1 MEEMKNRGGLV
12 EVLNSYDES
21 YVNLAY
27 TLLQD
32 RGFFVRVENALTNAI
47 PGMSVGVSLMVREE
61 DAAEAIKALVAADIL
76 PSQEGSLEDIAQRDS
91 KKRWRKLLLL
101 LVALIAALALMAIWI
116 FIVQKQG

>member
-61 DAAEAIKALVAADIL
+61 VAAEAIKALVEADIL
-76 PSQEGSLEDIAQRDS
+76 PSQEGSLEDITQRDS

-101 LVALIAALALMAIWI
+101 LVALIAALTLMAIWI
-116 FIVQKQG
+116 SIVQKQG

>member
-1 MEEMKNRGGLV
+1 MEELKNRGGLV

-76 PSQEGSLEDIAQRDS
+76 PSQEGSLEDITQRDS

-116 FIVQKQG
+116 SIVQKQG

>member
-1 MEEMKNRGGLV
+1 MEEMKNRGGLI

-61 DAAEAIKALVAADIL
+61 DASEAIKALVEADIL
-76 PSQEGSLEDIAQRDS
+76 PSQDESLEEITQRDS
-91 KKRWRKLLLL
+91 KKRWRKLTLLL
-101 LVALIAALALMAIWI
+101 LALIAALALMAIWI
-116 FIVQKQG
+116 FVVQKQG

>member
-1 MEEMKNRGGLV
+1 MEELKNRGGLV

-61 DAAEAIKALVAADIL
+61 DAAEAIKALVEADIL
-76 PSQEGSLEDIAQRDS
+76 PSQEGSLEDITQRDN

-116 FIVQKQG
+116 SIVQKQG

>member
-1 MEEMKNRGGLV
+1 MEELKNRGGLV

-47 PGMSVGVSLMVREE
+47 PGMSVGVSLMVRED
-61 DAAEAIKALVAADIL
+61 DAAEAIKALVEADIL
-76 PSQEGSLEDIAQRDS
+76 PSQEGSLEDITQRDS

-116 FIVQKQG
+116 SIVQKQG

>member
-1 MEEMKNRGGLV
+1 MEELKNRGGLV
-12 EVLNSYDES
+12 EVLNSYDEG

-32 RGFFVRVENALTNAI
+32 RVFFVRIENALTNAI

-76 PSQEGSLEDIAQRDS
+76 PSQEGSLEDITQRDS

>member
-1 MEEMKNRGGLV
+1 MEELKNRGGLV

-47 PGMSVGVSLMVREE
+47 PGMSVGVSLLVREE
-61 DAAEAIKALVAADIL
+61 DAAEAIKALVEADIL
-76 PSQEGSLEDIAQRDS
+76 PSQEGSLEDITQRDS

>member
-76 PSQEGSLEDIAQRDS
+76 PSQEGSLEEITQRDS

-116 FIVQKQG
+116 SIVQKQG

>member
-1 MEEMKNRGGLV
+1 MEELKNRGGLV
-12 EVLNSYDES
+12 EVLNSYDEG

-32 RGFFVRVENALTNAI
+32 RGFFVRIENALTNAI

-76 PSQEGSLEDIAQRDS
+76 PSQEGSLEDITQRDS

-101 LVALIAALALMAIWI
+101 LVALIAALALMAMWI

>member
-1 MEEMKNRGGLV
+1 MEELKNRGGLV

-21 YVNLAY
+21 YVNLAF

-61 DAAEAIKALVAADIL
+61 DAAEAIKALVEADIL
-76 PSQEGSLEDIAQRDS
+76 PSQEGSLEDITQRDS

-116 FIVQKQG
+116 SIVQKQG

>member
-1 MEEMKNRGGLV
+1 MEELKNRGGLV

-47 PGMSVGVSLMVREE
+47 PGMSVGVSLMVGEE
-61 DAAEAIKALVAADIL
+61 DAAEAIKALVEADIL
-76 PSQEGSLEDIAQRDS
+76 PSQEGSLEDTTQRDS

-116 FIVQKQG
+116 SIVQKQG

>member
-76 PSQEGSLEDIAQRDS
+76 PSQEESLEEITQRDN
-91 KKRWRKLLLL
+91 KKRWRKLMLLL
-101 LVALIAALALMAIWI
+101 LALIAALALMAIWI

>member
-1 MEEMKNRGGLV
+1 MEELKNRGGLV

-61 DAAEAIKALVAADIL
+61 DAAEAIKALVEADIL
-76 PSQEGSLEDIAQRDS
+76 PSQEESLEEITQRDS
-91 KKRWRKLLLL
+91 KKRWRKLMLLL
-101 LVALIAALALMAIWI
+101 LALIAALALMAIWI
-116 FIVQKQG
+116 FVVQKQG

>member
-61 DAAEAIKALVAADIL
+61 DAAEAIKALVEADIL
-76 PSQEGSLEDIAQRDS
+76 PSQEESLEDITQRDS

-101 LVALIAALALMAIWI
+101 LVALIAALVLMAIWI

>member
-32 RGFFVRVENALTNAI
+32 RGFFVRVENTLTNAI

-61 DAAEAIKALVAADIL
+61 DAAEAIKALVEADIL
-76 PSQEGSLEDIAQRDS
+76 PSQEESLEEITQRDN
-91 KKRWRKLLLL
+91 KKRWRKLMLL
-101 LVALIAALALMAIWI
+101 LVVLIAALALMAIWI

>member
-1 MEEMKNRGGLV
+1 MEELKNRGGLV

-47 PGMSVGVSLMVREE
+47 PGMSVGVSLLVREE
-61 DAAEAIKALVAADIL
+61 DAAEAIKALVEADIL
-76 PSQEGSLEDIAQRDS
+76 PSQEGSLEDTTQRDS

-116 FIVQKQG
+116 SIVQKQG

>member
-1 MEEMKNRGGLV
+1 MEELKNRGGLV

-61 DAAEAIKALVAADIL
+61 DAAEAIKALVEADIL
-76 PSQEGSLEDIAQRDS
+76 PSQEESLEDITQRDS

-101 LVALIAALALMAIWI
+101 LVALVAALALMAIWI
-116 FIVQKQG
+116 SIVQKQG

>member
-1 MEEMKNRGGLV
+1 MEELKNRGGLV

-61 DAAEAIKALVAADIL
+61 DAAEAIKALVEADIL
-76 PSQEGSLEDIAQRDS
+76 PSQEESLEDIAQRDS

>member
-1 MEEMKNRGGLV
+1 MEELKNRGGLV

-61 DAAEAIKALVAADIL
+61 DAAEAIKALLEADIL
-76 PSQEGSLEDIAQRDS
+76 PSQEESLEEITQRDS
-91 KKRWRKLLLL
+91 KKRWRKLMLLL
-101 LVALIAALALMAIWI
+101 LALIAALALMAIWI
-116 FIVQKQG
+116 FVVQKQG

>member
-1 MEEMKNRGGLV
+1 MEELKNRGGLV

-76 PSQEGSLEDIAQRDS
+76 PSQEGSLEDISQRDS

-116 FIVQKQG
+116 YIVQKQG

>member
-1 MEEMKNRGGLV
+1 MEEMKNRGGLI

-61 DAAEAIKALVAADIL
+61 DASEAIKTLVEADIL
-76 PSQEGSLEDIAQRDS
+76 PSQDESLEEITQRDS
-91 KKRWRKLLLL
+91 KKRWHKLMLLLL
-101 LVALIAALALMAIWI
+101 ALIAALALMAIWI
-116 FIVQKQG
+116 FVVQKQG

>member
-1 MEEMKNRGGLV
+1 MEELKNRGGLV

-76 PSQEGSLEDIAQRDS
+76 PSQEESLEEITQRDN
-91 KKRWRKLLLL
+91 KKRWRKLMLLL
-101 LVALIAALALMAIWI
+101 LALIAALALMAIWI

>member
-1 MEEMKNRGGLV
+1 MEELKNRGGLV

-61 DAAEAIKALVAADIL
+61 DAAEAIKALVEADIL
-76 PSQEGSLEDIAQRDS
+76 PSQEESLEEITQRDN
-91 KKRWRKLLLL
+91 KKRWKKLLLL
-101 LVALIAALALMAIWI
+101 LLALMAALVLMAIWI
-116 FIVQKQG
+116 SIVQKQG

>member
-1 MEEMKNRGGLV
+1 MEEKKNRGGLV
-12 EVLNSYDES
+12 KVLNSYDES

>member
-1 MEEMKNRGGLV
+1 MEELKNRGGLV

-32 RGFFVRVENALTNAI
+32 RGFFVRVENVLTNAI

-61 DAAEAIKALVAADIL
+61 DAAEAIKALVEADIL
-76 PSQEGSLEDIAQRDS
+76 PSQEESLEEITQRDS

>member
-1 MEEMKNRGGLV
+1 MEELKNRGGLV

-61 DAAEAIKALVAADIL
+61 DAAEAIKALVEADIL
-76 PSQEGSLEDIAQRDS
+76 PSQEESLEEITQRDS

-116 FIVQKQG
+116 FVVQKQG

>member
-61 DAAEAIKALVAADIL
+61 DASEAIKALIEADIL
-76 PSQEGSLEDIAQRDS
+76 PSQEESLEEITQRDS
-91 KKRWRKLLLL
+91 KKRWSKLLFLL
-101 LVALIAALALMAIWI
+101 LALIAALALMAIWI
-116 FIVQKQG
+116 FVVQKQG

>member
-61 DAAEAIKALVAADIL
+61 DAAEAIKALVEADIL
-76 PSQEGSLEDIAQRDS
+76 PSQEGSLEDITQRDS
-91 KKRWRKLLLL
+91 KKRWCKLLLL

-116 FIVQKQG
+116 SIVQKQG

>member
-1 MEEMKNRGGLV
+1 MEELKNRGGLV

-32 RGFFVRVENALTNAI
+32 RGFFVRIENALTNAI

-76 PSQEGSLEDIAQRDS
+76 PSQEGSLEDITQRDS

>member
-12 EVLNSYDES
+12 EVLNSYDEN

-61 DAAEAIKALVAADIL
+61 DAAEAIKALVEADIL
-76 PSQEGSLEDIAQRDS
+76 PSQEGSLEDITQRDS

-101 LVALIAALALMAIWI
+101 LVALIAALTLMAIWI
-116 FIVQKQG
+116 SIVQKQG

>member
-1 MEEMKNRGGLV
+1 MEELKNRGGLV

-61 DAAEAIKALVAADIL
+61 DAAEAIKALVEADIL
-76 PSQEGSLEDIAQRDS
+76 PSQEGFLEDITQRDS

-116 FIVQKQG
+116 SIVQKQG

>member
-1 MEEMKNRGGLV
+1 MEELKNRGGLV

-27 TLLQD
+27 TLLQN

-76 PSQEGSLEDIAQRDS
+76 PSQEGSLEDITQRDS

-116 FIVQKQG
+116 SIVQKQG

>member
-1 MEEMKNRGGLV
+1 MEELKNRGGLV

-76 PSQEGSLEDIAQRDS
+76 PSQEGSLEDITQRDS

-101 LVALIAALALMAIWI
+101 VVALIAALALMAIWI
-116 FIVQKQG
+116 SIVQKQG

>member
-1 MEEMKNRGGLV
+1 MEELKNRGGLV

-61 DAAEAIKALVAADIL
+61 DAAEAIKALVEADIL
-76 PSQEGSLEDIAQRDS
+76 PSQEGSLEDTTQRDS

-116 FIVQKQG
+116 SIVQKQG

>member
-1 MEEMKNRGGLV
+1 MEELKNRGGLV

-47 PGMSVGVSLMVREE
+47 PGMSVGVSLLVREE
-61 DAAEAIKALVAADIL
+61 DAAEAIKALVEADIL
-76 PSQEGSLEDIAQRDS
+76 PSQEGSLEDITQRDS

-116 FIVQKQG
+116 SIVQKQG

>member
-1 MEEMKNRGGLV
+1 MEALKNRGGLV

-76 PSQEGSLEDIAQRDS
+76 PSQEESLEEITQRDN
-91 KKRWRKLLLL
+91 KKRWKKLLLL
-101 LVALIAALALMAIWI
+101 LVALVAALALMAIWI
-116 FIVQKQG
+116 SIVQKQG

>member
-1 MEEMKNRGGLV
+1 MEDMKNRGGLV
-12 EVLNSYDES
+12 EVLNLYDES

-27 TLLQD
+27 TLLRD

-61 DAAEAIKALVAADIL
+61 DAAEAIKALVEADIL
-76 PSQEGSLEDIAQRDS
+76 PSQEESLEEITQRDS

-101 LVALIAALALMAIWI
+101 LLALIAALALMAIWI

>member
-1 MEEMKNRGGLV
+1 MEEMKNRGGLI

-47 PGMSVGVSLMVREE
+47 PGMSVGVSLMVKEE
-61 DAAEAIKALVAADIL
+61 DATEAIKALVEADIL
-76 PSQEGSLEDIAQRDS
+76 PSQDESLEEITQRDS
-91 KKRWRKLLLL
+91 KKRWRKLTLLL
-101 LVALIAALALMAIWI
+101 LALIAALALMAIWI
-116 FIVQKQG
+116 FVVQKQG

>member
-1 MEEMKNRGGLV
+1 MEELKNRGGLV

-76 PSQEGSLEDIAQRDS
+76 PSQEGSLEDISQRDS

>member
-1 MEEMKNRGGLV
+1 MEELKNRGGLV

-21 YVNLAY
+21 YINLAY

-61 DAAEAIKALVAADIL
+61 DAAEAIKALVEADIL
-76 PSQEGSLEDIAQRDS
+76 PSQEGSLEDITQRDS

-116 FIVQKQG
+116 SIVQKQG